1 MRFRTTAG
9 LALIAAAASSSV
21 SGFVSPPPTTAGAGC
36 QCSSLLRHDS
46 ARKSRVALSSVGA
59 RDRAPRGGAVAS
71 ALMSLKPFAPPP
83 PPSQQQQQQQQQRRR
98 RLLPRGMHRSKDAA
112 REGFARGSSPLR
124 GAASDEDDEMYEYE
138 DGDEEEYSDGEEDLD
153 RSVVKQLKRS
163 ATVFRQVSWVSWWAQ
178 TILSTVA
185 FIILLFSNAVTNR
198 SARGNILGNGVAL
211 ALASLAC
218 SAASICWTW
227 GYTLKAKG
235 WRNLGTLA
243 EVDDAQLRMRNSL
256 RMGLYINVAG
266 MLLALIGAEQ
276 IVGTLVAKV
285 LYSQGFQPSVM
296 VGSAGAAEV
305 AQAQFRALD
314 VFIVQANTNTL
325 LSHFCSLAGSLWLL
339 ARTPKLAKLAK
350 GGSY

>member
-1 MRFRTTAG
+1 MYGFQMGSATAV
-9 LALIAAAASSSV
+9 LALTVGSVAGFVPPPPAAAGCHRSAFLCRGASNSRALTPRS
-21 SGFVSPPPTTAGAGC
+21 PTTGA
-36 QCSSLLRHDS
+36 
-46 ARKSRVALSSVGA
+46 
-59 RDRAPRGGAVAS
+59 
-71 ALMSLKPFAPPP
+71 ALMSLEPFRR
-83 PPSQQQQQQQQQRRR
+83 QQRI
-98 RLLPRGMHRSKDAA
+98 LPRWVRPGAAA
-112 REGFARGSSPLR
+112 RGGLFGRVPSRLR
-124 GAASDEDDEMYEYE
+124 GVAAEEDEGEEMYEY
-138 DGDEEEYSDGEEDLD
+138 DDVDGEEYNDGEEILD
-153 RSVVKQLKRS
+153 RSVIKQLKRS
-163 ATVFRQVSWVSWWAQ
+163 TTVFRQVSWLSWWAQ

-211 ALASLAC
+211 AVASLAC

-227 GYTLKAKG
+227 GYNLKAKG

-243 EVDDAQLRMRNSL
+243 EVDDAQVRMRGSL

-266 MLLALIGAEQ
+266 MLLALVGAEQ

-285 LYSQGFQPSVM
+285 LYAQGFQPSVM

-325 LSHFCSLAGSLWLL
+325 LSHFCSLAASLWLL

-350 GGSY
+350 SG

>member
-1 MRFRTTAG
+1 MYGFQMGSATAV
-9 LALIAAAASSSV
+9 LALTVGSV
-21 SGFVSPPPTTAGAGC
+21 AGFVSPPPAAAGCHRSAFLCRGASNSRAVTPRSPTAGA
-36 QCSSLLRHDS
+36 
-46 ARKSRVALSSVGA
+46 
-59 RDRAPRGGAVAS
+59 
-71 ALMSLKPFAPPP
+71 ALMSLE
-83 PPSQQQQQQQQQRRR
+83 PSRRQQRFRPPWVR
-98 RLLPRGMHRSKDAA
+98 PGAAAWGGLLGRVPSR
-112 REGFARGSSPLR
+112 LR
-124 GAASDEDDEMYEYE
+124 GVAAEEDEDEEMYEYDDV
-138 DGDEEEYSDGEEDLD
+138 DGEEYSDGEEILD

-163 ATVFRQVSWVSWWAQ
+163 TTVFRQVSWLSWWAQ

-198 SARGNILGNGVAL
+198 STRGNILGNGVAL
-211 ALASLAC
+211 AVASLAC

-227 GYTLKAKG
+227 GYNLKAKG

-243 EVDDAQLRMRNSL
+243 EVDDAQVRMRNSL

-266 MLLALIGAEQ
+266 MLLALVGAEQ

-285 LYSQGFQPSVM
+285 LYAQGFQPSVM
-296 VGSAGAAEV
+296 VGTAGAAEV

-325 LSHFCSLAGSLWLL
+325 LSHFCSLAASLWLL

-350 GGSY
+350 SG